1 MKNNKLI
8 IYKKCIL
15 DKIFSFIK
23 KIFWNKT
30 VLPKEVIN
38 INNEKKESFI
48 RNIKV
53 KEDKEELRLLQLKQQ
68 YDNGEIDTDDLSE
81 EDIDKLCKIYEEET
95 EKLNAD
101 TKRRKNHII
110 QMLKELKSF

>member
-38 INNEKKESFI
+38 INNEKK
-48 RNIKV
+48 
-53 KEDKEELRLLQLKQQ
+53 
-68 YDNGEIDTDDLSE
+68 G
-81 EDIDKLCKIYEEET
+81 
-95 EKLNAD
+95 
-101 TKRRKNHII
+101 
-110 QMLKELKSF
+110 